1 MIILLLI
8 IALLASLLIAA
19 SFSPSHWSIQAEH
32 TINKSSSDIFNYIKI
47 LRNAEHFNKWV
58 MTDPQL
64 RKEYKG
70 IDGTIGFVYCWE
82 SDMKQVGKG
91 EQEILN
97 IVNSERIDYEIRFIK
112 PFEGV
117 SKSSFILE
125 PIAENQTKVT
135 WTFSSS
141 NNYMMKVFHL
151 LFNLKK
157 ALQKDLQL
165 SLSNLKTLL
174 EKQ

>member
-1 MIILLLI
+1 MTILLI
-8 IALLASLLIAA
+8 ILSLLALVFILAA
-19 SFSPSHWSIQAEH
+19 FSPTHW
-32 TINKSSSDIFNYIKI
+32 TIKSETIIKKSQTDVFNYLKI
-47 LRNAEHFNKWV
+47 LRNGEHFNKWV

-64 RKEYKG
+64 KKEFKG
-70 IDGTIGFVYCWE
+70 VDGTVGFVYSWE
-82 SDMKQVGKG
+82 SEMKQVGKG

-97 IVNSERIDYEIRFIK
+97 IKGSEQIDYEIRFFK

-125 PIAENQTKVT
+125 SVTENQTKVI

-141 NNYMMKVFHL
+141 NNYMMKVFHVL
-151 LFNLKK
+151 MNLKK
-157 ALQKDLQL
+157 VLAKDLNI
-165 SLSNLKTLL
+165 SLINLKTVL

>member
-1 MIILLLI
+1 MTILIIILS
-8 IALLASLLIAA
+8 LLALVLILAM
-19 SFSPSHWSIQAEH
+19 FSPSHWTIKAE
-32 TINKSSSDIFNYIKI
+32 TIISKSQSDVFNYIKI

-70 IDGTIGFVYCWE
+70 VDGTVGFVYCWE

-97 IVNSERIDYEIRFIK
+97 IVASERIDYEIRFIK
-112 PFEGV
+112 PFDGV

-125 PIAENQTKVT
+125 SVAENQTKVT

-141 NNYMMKVFHL
+141 NNYMMKVLHL
-151 LFNLKK
+151 LLNLKK
-157 ALQKDLQL
+157 ALEKDLQI
-165 SLSNLKTLL
+165 SLINLKTVL

>member
-1 MIILLLI
+1 MTILIIILSLVALI
-8 IALLASLLIAA
+8 LILAA
-19 SFSPSHWSIQAEH
+19 FSPTHWSIKAE
-32 TINKSSSDIFNYIKI
+32 TIINKSQSEVFDYIKI

-70 IDGTIGFVYCWE
+70 VDGTIGFVYCWE

-91 EQEILN
+91 EQKILN
-97 IVNSERIDYEIRFIK
+97 IVASERIDYEIRFIK
-112 PFEGV
+112 PFDGI

-125 PIAENQTKVT
+125 RVSESQTKVI

-141 NNYMMKVFHL
+141 NNYVMKVLHVL
-151 LFNLKK
+151 MNLKK
-157 ALQKDLQL
+157 ALEKDLQI
-165 SLSNLKTLL
+165 SLTNLKTLL
-174 EKQ
+174 EK

>member
-1 MIILLLI
+1 MTILIIILS
-8 IALLASLLIAA
+8 LLALIFILAA
-19 SFSPSHWSIQAEH
+19 FSPTHWTIKAE
-32 TINKSSSDIFNYIKI
+32 TIINNSQSDVFNYMKI

-64 RKEYKG
+64 KKEFKG
-70 IDGTIGFVYCWE
+70 VDGTVGFVYSWD

-97 IVNSERIDYEIRFIK
+97 MVASEQIDYEIRFFK

-117 SKSSFILE
+117 SKSSFMLE
-125 PIAENQTKVT
+125 PISENQTKVT

-141 NNYMMKVFHL
+141 NNYMMKVFHVL
-151 LFNLKK
+151 MNLKK
-157 ALQKDLQL
+157 ALAKDLNI
-165 SLSNLKTLL
+165 SLVNLKAVL
-174 EKQ
+174 EK